1 MQELTPY
8 TSQDL
13 TRDLTTFHLEGV
25 LRIGVACSG
34 GADSLALTLILN
46 NWVKRHGKEIIA
58 FHVDHKLR
66 PTSTLE
72 AAQLSEWLKSH
83 HIPHEILT
91 WNHNGVG
98 TRIQERAREARYQ
111 LLNAAARKHSIQ
123 YMFLAHHLKDQEE
136 TFWMRLSKGSGI
148 DGLSGMNS
156 YVHKEGVTYLRP
168 LLNINPERLKLY
180 LNSIQQPWIQDP
192 SNENQKYLR
201 IRLRSLLHEEGYS
214 LDKTLSKLQEDSDYI
229 HSEVEK
235 WMSENLSQNEDSI
248 QVPSLSLISLH
259 PALAKRVLQSLIQKV
274 SPSPYPKRNNSISQ
288 LWSKLQ
294 DPKFQRGTLGNCV
307 IKKSQ
312 GQIVVTKENRNT
324 LRDSIITN
332 TKTPSLLKK

>member
-1 MQELTPY
+1 MQKLTPY

-13 TRDLTTFHLEGV
+13 TCDLSPFQLEGV

-34 GADSLALTLILN
+34 GADSLALTLLLN
-46 NWVKRHGKEIIA
+46 NWAKTHGKEIIA

-66 PTSTLE
+66 PTSTWE
-72 AAQLSEWLKSH
+72 ATHLSEWLKTH
-83 HIPHEILT
+83 NVTHEVLT
-91 WNHNGVG
+91 WNHSGVK

-123 YMFLAHHLKDQEE
+123 YMLLAHHLKDQEE
-136 TFWMRLSKGSGI
+136 TFWMRLSKGSGT
-148 DGLSGMNS
+148 DGLSAMKPLAQ
-156 YVHKEGVTYLRP
+156 KEGITYLRP
-168 LLNINPERLKLY
+168 LLNVSPERLRLY

-192 SNENQKYLR
+192 SNENPKYLR
-201 IRLRSLLHEEGYS
+201 IRLRSLLEEEGYS

-235 WMSENLSQNEDSI
+235 WMFENLIQNEDSI
-248 QVPSLSLISLH
+248 QVPYCKLKLLH
-259 PALAKRVLQSLIQKV
+259 TALGKRVLQKLIQKV
-274 SPSPYPKRNNSISQ
+274 SPSPYPKRNDALSQ

-312 GQIVVTKENRNT
+312 GHLTLTKEVRRAPKDN
-324 LRDSIITN
+324 IITN
-332 TKTPSLLKK
+332 TKTSSLLKK